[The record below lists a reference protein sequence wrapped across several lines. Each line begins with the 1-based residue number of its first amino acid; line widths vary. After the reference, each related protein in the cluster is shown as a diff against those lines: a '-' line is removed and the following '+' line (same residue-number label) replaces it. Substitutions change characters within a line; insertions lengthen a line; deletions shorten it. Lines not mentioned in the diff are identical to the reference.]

1 MTLSLLRDLY
11 HSRGVRCVKNYDHVM
26 NQYPCGYTEDPKEKI
41 ISSHGRKW
49 DWQLYGK
56 RDE

>member
-1 MTLSLLRDLY
+1 
-11 HSRGVRCVKNYDHVM
+11 M